1 MKGERFMKKNIIT
14 ISREFGSGGRTI
26 GKKLAEKL
34 GVPYYD
40 REIIIK
46 VAEESGL
53 DQKFIEEMGEYAP
66 SKNIFSYA
74 FVGRSIDGLSTNDYI
89 WNLQCN
95 IIREL
100 ADKGPC
106 VIVGRCA
113 DYILRNRDDVLN
125 VFIHADK
132 EYRAE
137 RIVREYG
144 ERTKSPIERVEEK
157 DKKRSINYQYYTDR
171 KWGIVQNYEV
181 SLDSGVIGID
191 NCVEIIASIVK

>member
-1 MKGERFMKKNIIT
+1 MKKNIIT

-53 DQKFIEEMGEYAP
+53 DQRFIEEMGEYAP
-66 SKNIFSYA
+66 SKNFFSYA
-74 FVGRSIDGLSTNDYI
+74 FVGRSLDGLSTNDYI

-95 IIREL
+95 IIRDL

-132 EYRAE
+132 EFRAD

-144 ERTKSPIERVEEK
+144 ERTKSPIDRVEEK

-171 KWGIVQNYEV
+171 KWGVVQNYEI

-191 NCVEIIASIVK
+191 NCVEIIANIVK